1 MSTLFQLH
9 TDLAHLSVETNR
21 INELAKAD
29 DVLLIM
35 GETLALLDWIMPK
48 ISLINKIYG
57 LEEDWQSLN
66 EPTQNNMQY
75 RNKIEL
81 ISDKK
86 WVQLTQKYD
95 KIVTIS

>member
-21 INELAKAD
+21 INELAKSD

-35 GETLALLDWIMPK
+35 GETLALLDWIMPTMTT
-48 ISLINKIYG
+48 ISEIYG
-57 LEEDWQSLN
+57 LQNDWQSLN
-66 EPTQNNMQY
+66 EITQNNMQY
-75 RNKIEL
+75 CNKIEL